1 MNNLALNRL
10 HDEQDQ
16 GMKNAELLE
25 DRRELVV
32 SKAMDMVFE
41 SIQLEEEA
49 FIDIVNGESLREG
62 DYSEIN
68 VLMNRIEIAGRT
80 NDALGSGKAA
90 MELGAFLYR
99 KWVDGMMGRVWDKAS
114 EKVSQ
119 ELNHDPREV

>member
-1 MNNLALNRL
+1 MNNLARL

-32 SKAMDMVFE
+32 SKAMDLAFE
-41 SIQLEEEA
+41 EIQLETEA
-49 FIDIVNGESLREG
+49 FKDIINGESLREG

-90 MELGAFLYR
+90 MELGTFVYR
-99 KWVDGMMGRVWDKAS
+99 KWVDGIMGRVWDKA
-114 EKVSQ
+114 ESQ
-119 ELNHDPREV
+119 VLAELNHDPREV